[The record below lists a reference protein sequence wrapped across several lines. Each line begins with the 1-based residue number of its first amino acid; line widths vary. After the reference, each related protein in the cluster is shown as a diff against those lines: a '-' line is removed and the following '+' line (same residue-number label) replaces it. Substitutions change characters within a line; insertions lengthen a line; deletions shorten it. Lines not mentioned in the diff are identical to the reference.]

1 MRAYLSLLMVV
12 ALGMGLQ
19 APVQAQTTTT
29 TTKKEAKKT
38 AKKTEVKTEVVKAEE
53 VKPVEVKKEEE
64 KKEEEKKEEEKK
76 EEPKAITPVI
86 VSHSS
91 SRSFNLKTDIASL
104 RANDPKDSLVKYSA
118 YWGFDY
124 VSEPQASV
132 GGVVNKDYKKQRAIV
147 YPGFSLTYDK
157 KWNYGFAPEFR
168 YNNGYQTGGYPT
180 PKGRLEYVRGLFNIT
195 RKNVLNEKDHG
206 FNLDVGYVR
215 RVFNKGVLNN
225 NGNHRLRTVL
235 SKTVNDK
242 INFSIFNEI
251 LYNATDNW
259 AKATLNND
267 TGVYDNNQWKFIDNI
282 KPRVNVTLTEKLAL
296 TFVYDINVSFYH
308 RDVNQVPH
316 KKDFTSENHHIIVYT
331 INDKYSLGSDFKFN
345 YSYDRSGNPD
355 QSLIIAPYTTVYVTP
370 TTSIS
375 FEVAWTYSQ
384 ANDNYDGFAPK
395 RNFHQ
400 YPDLAIYFFQTLF

>member
-64 KKEEEKKEEEKK
+64 KKEEPAKVESKHK
-76 EEPKAITPVI
+76 
-86 VSHSS
+86 
-91 SRSFNLKTDIASL
+91 L
-104 RANDPKDSLVKYSA
+104 SA

-124 VSEPQASV
+124 VAEPLTDDILSSPNV
-132 GGVVNKDYKKQRAIV
+132 LEKEYKKQRAIV
-147 YPGFSLTYDK
+147 YPGITYTYDK
-157 KWNYGFAPEFR
+157 KWALGLYPEFR
-168 YNNGYQTGGYPT
+168 YNTNHQTGGYPT
-180 PKGRLEYVRGLFNIT
+180 NPGRMEYARAIISLMRKG
-195 RKNVLNEKDHG
+195 VLNEKDHG
-206 FNLDVGYVR
+206 VGLEVGYVR
-215 RVFNKGVLNN
+215 RIFNKGVLEN
-225 NGNHRLRTVL
+225 NGNHRLRTVF
-235 SKTVNDK
+235 SKTINDK
-242 INFSIFNEI
+242 VSVSLFNE
-251 LYNATDNW
+251 LLFNATEDW
-259 AKATLNND
+259 TD
-267 TGVYDNNQWKFIDNI
+267 TTWKFIDNI
-282 KPRVNVTLTEKLAL
+282 KPRVNVALTEKLAL

-308 RDVNQVPH
+308 RDQVGKH
-316 KKDFTSENHHIIVYT
+316 KKDFTSENHNIIAYT
-331 INDKYSLGSDFKFN
+331 INDKYSVGTDFKYN
-345 YSYDRSGNPD
+345 YFYDRSGNPD